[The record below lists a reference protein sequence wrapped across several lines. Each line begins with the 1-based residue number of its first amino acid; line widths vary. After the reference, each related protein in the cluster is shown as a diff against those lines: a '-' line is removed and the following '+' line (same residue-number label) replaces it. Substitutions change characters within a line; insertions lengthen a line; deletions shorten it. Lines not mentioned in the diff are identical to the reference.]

1 MKLVKLSLVAA
12 LAAGAFSAA
21 NATPVEEA
29 IKDIDVSGVLRY
41 RYDTGRFGN
50 RGYGFE
56 DQRSSI
62 NDRQNHNYRAQLNFS
77 GAIAD
82 NFKAFVQ
89 FDYSAKD
96 GGYGPDSVSNT
107 SNTLNVRQLY
117 LTYTNEDVAT
127 SVIAGKQQLNTIWT
141 DNGIDGLVGTGIKV
155 VNNSIDGLTLAAFAV
170 DSFNTDTE
178 GDTLAG
184 SKIFNGYVEKNSKN
198 FPEGTKL
205 NINPYAGNLYG
216 AAAIG
221 SYDIAGGQFNP
232 QLWLS
237 YLNDTGFFYALDVA
251 YNTTIFDGVNW
262 NIEGAYLGNS
272 LDSKMK
278 SKNTAIV
285 TEYDGNGKSDVITG
299 DEMMANGNLFALKGT
314 VAVNGWDASLG
325 GIYYGKKDKLTI
337 NTLEDQG
344 NIGGLLAGEEIF
356 YTDGSNLN
364 GDIGRNIFGY
374 VTAGYTFN
382 EIVRV
387 GADFVYGGTKT
398 DPEAESTGG
407 KKFEAVARVDYKY
420 SPKLNFSAFYSYVNV
435 DNNHKNEYDGRDG
448 RKNTV
453 RLQALYKF

>member
-12 LAAGAFSAA
+12 LAAGAFSVA
-21 NATPVEEA
+21 NATPLEEA

-41 RYDTGRFGN
+41 RYDTGRFGD
-50 RGYGFE
+50 RGYGFQ

-62 NDRQNHNYRAQLNFS
+62 NDRQNHNYRAQVNLS
-77 GAIAD
+77 TAIAD

-89 FDYSAKD
+89 FNYSAKD
-96 GGYGPDSVSNT
+96 GGYGADSVSNT
-107 SNTLNVRQLY
+107 SNTFNVRQLY

-127 SVIAGKQQLNTIWT
+127 SIIAGKQQLNTIWT

-184 SKIFNGYVEKNSKN
+184 SKLFNNATRDPNGNPQN
-198 FPEGTKL
+198 GDLL
-205 NINPYAGNLYG
+205 NVNPYAGNLYG
-216 AAAIG
+216 VAAIG
-221 SYDIAGGQFNP
+221 SYEVLGGQLNP

-251 YNTTIFDGVNW
+251 YNTTIFDGINW
-262 NIEGAYLGNS
+262 TLKGTYLGNS
-272 LDSKMK
+272 LDSKMTD
-278 SKNTAIV
+278 KNTIIV
-285 TEYDGNGKSDVITG
+285 GHYVNGVIDTDLSVNGSDL
-299 DEMMANGNLFALKGT
+299 DNGNLFALKG
-314 VAVNGWDASLG
+314 AIEVNGWDASLG
-325 GIYYGKKDKLTI
+325 GIYYGKKDKLTF
-337 NTLEDQG
+337 NTLEDVG
-344 NIGGLLAGEEIF
+344 NLDLAGAEIF

-364 GDIGRNIFGY
+364 GDLGRNIFGY

-382 EIVRV
+382 ETVRV
-387 GADFVYGGTKT
+387 GADLVYGGTKT
-398 DPEAESTGG
+398 MDNSGG
-407 KKFEAVARVDYKY
+407 EKLEAVARVSYKY

-435 DNNHKNEYDGRDG
+435 SNDNQGQEDG

>member
-12 LAAGAFSAA
+12 LAAGAFSVA
-21 NATPVEEA
+21 NATPLEEA

-41 RYDTGRFGN
+41 RYDTGRFGD
-50 RGYGFE
+50 RGYGFQ

-62 NDRQNHNYRAQLNFS
+62 NDRQNHNYRAQVNLS
-77 GAIAD
+77 TAIAD

-89 FDYSAKD
+89 FNYSAKD
-96 GGYGPDSVSNT
+96 GGYGADSVSNT
-107 SNTLNVRQLY
+107 SNTFSVRQLY

-127 SVIAGKQQLNTIWT
+127 SVILGKQQLNTIWT
-141 DNGIDGLVGTGIKV
+141 DNGIDGLVGTGVKV

-178 GDTLAG
+178 GDILASSKLFNSATTNPAGAPQDGTL
-184 SKIFNGYVEKNSKN
+184 
-198 FPEGTKL
+198 L
-205 NINPYAGNLYG
+205 NVNPYAGNLYG

-221 SYDIAGGQFNP
+221 SYEVLGGQLNP

-251 YNTTIFDGVNW
+251 YSTTIFDGINW
-262 NIEGAYLGNS
+262 TLKGTYLGNS

-278 SKNTAIV
+278 SKDTIIATKYVRGVGTDV
-285 TEYDGNGKSDVITG
+285 TGE
-299 DEMMANGNLFALKGT
+299 EAMANGNLFALKG
-314 VAVNGWDASLG
+314 AIEVNGWDASLG
-325 GIYYGKKDKLTI
+325 GIYYGKKDKLTF
-337 NTLEDQG
+337 NTLEDVG
-344 NIGGLLAGEEIF
+344 NLDLAGAEIF

-382 EIVRV
+382 ETVRV
-387 GADFVYGGTKT
+387 GADLVYGGTKT
-398 DPEAESTGG
+398 KNHSGG
-407 KKFEAVARVDYKY
+407 DKLEAVARVDYKY

-435 DNNHKNEYDGRDG
+435 DKDTDSTHHDA
-448 RKNTV
+448 V